1 MIVNSKD
8 ILLKAKKDKYAIP
21 HFNTNNLEWTRFI
34 LEECNE
40 MNIPVI
46 IGVSE
51 SSIKY
56 MGGYKVV
63 VDLIKDLDEALKI
76 KIPVVIHLDH
86 GSSFESVKKAIDN
99 GFTSVMIDASRNNL
113 DDNINITKK
122 VVEYAK
128 KFDVTVEAEIG
139 IIGGKEESIEK
150 NTIYTKVEEVMKFV
164 KETNIDSLAPSI
176 GNAHGIYK
184 EKPNLNFELIKEI
197 NKLVNIPLVL
207 HGASGIS
214 DEEIK
219 KCISAGITKVNINT
233 DLNLAWYNS
242 VKKFINNNDVYDVRK
257 IILSGEDA
265 LKQCIKHKII
275 VLINT

>member
-8 ILLKAKKDKYAIP
+8 ILLKAKKNKYAIP

-34 LEECNE
+34 LEECNK

-113 DDNINITKK
+113 DENINITKK

-184 EKPNLNFELIKEI
+184 EKPNLNFKLIKEI

-219 KCISAGITKVNINT
+219 KCISAGVTKVNINT

-242 VKKFINNNDVYDVRK
+242 VKKFMNNNNVYDVRK

-275 VLINT
+275 VLRNT